1 MCLAL
6 SIMCISIACRILR
19 FNPDRRTIDS
29 ILKSTSD
36 ADVQMKRT
44 CLLEQGYAI
53 LIERTIVNKN
63 TLDLRISDMHKI
75 LTVEYDKSDGER
87 RECLGR
93 GLHHQKQVLCSI
105 HSANKDNTTDAH
117 LIRKASSLQKF
128 EMAENFCSDPLW
140 EHGEVLYPDIL
151 VFHHHFCHTQLSVF
165 CAYLISSNPTYS
177 Y

>member
-1 MCLAL
+1 MRESPRHLNALADL
-6 SIMCISIACRILR
+6 ETIYRNLYRITDADR
-19 FNPDRRTIDS
+19 YRRTIDS

-128 EMAENFCSDPLW
+128 EMVENFCSDPLW
-140 EHGEVLYPDIL
+140 EHY
-151 VFHHHFCHTQLSVF
+151 
-165 CAYLISSNPTYS
+165 
-177 Y
+177 